1 MKTLHPALWFAL
13 VLCPAVSAQLQ
24 PGDIVVNVFSSS
36 TSSIHVYTP
45 SGAQV
50 VATVGGTGSYCEGAI
65 VTASGMLATTRRSN
79 SGFNLFDPS
88 TAMEVATY
96 DTPAV
101 SFVPAD
107 LDVFADGTL
116 AIADQAGNVDLY
128 TEAGSFVTT
137 FAPPGGARAFGID
150 VDSHDHLW
158 IGDIPNVGVDAGVVF
173 HFDRNGNF
181 LGQFATTFEI
191 GDLVVAP
198 DGTIWCADRNHGFI
212 YHLSATGTF
221 LSSFPTAVSLAG
233 FAGLAL
239 AGDGSLYA
247 TSEGST
253 QLFHYSPAGVLLGG
267 IPLIGASG
275 SPLFIHIVEGA
286 SGSPT
291 PYCTAGTSTLGCVA
305 QIAASANPSVSFANA
320 CNITVTNVEGQKAGI
335 VFYGITTVGFTP
347 HAWASG
353 STSWLCVKSPTQRTP
368 IQQSGGTFGQC
379 NGSFALDW
387 NAFQQNHPSA
397 LGQPWTAGAN
407 VYLQSW
413 YRDPPAPKSTNLS
426 NALQMFYV
434 P

>member
-1 MKTLHPALWFAL
+1 MKPLHLSIVLA
-13 VLCPAVSAQLQ
+13 LCPAVSAQVQ
-24 PGDIVVNVFSSS
+24 TGDIVVNVFGASS
-36 TSSIHVYTP
+36 SSIHVYRP
-45 SGAQV
+45 NGAQV
-50 VATVGGTGSYCEGAI
+50 VATIGGTGSYCEGAI
-65 VTASGMLATTRRSN
+65 VTASGMLATTRRGN
-79 SGFNLFDPS
+79 SGFNLFDPA
-88 TAMEVATY
+88 TAMEVATF

-116 AIADQAGNVDLY
+116 AIADQAGDVDLY
-128 TEAGSFVTT
+128 TEGGAFVST
-137 FAPPGGARAFGID
+137 FTPPGGTRAFGID

-158 IGDIPNVGVDAGVVF
+158 IGDIPSVGSDAGIVF
-173 HFDRNGNF
+173 HFDRLGNF

-198 DGTIWCADRNHGFI
+198 DGTIWCADRNHGVI
-212 YHLSATGTF
+212 DHLDAIGTP
-221 LSSFPTAVSLAG
+221 LSSFTTGVSNG

-239 AGDGSLYA
+239 AGDGTLYA

-253 QLFHYSPAGVLLGG
+253 QLFHYSPAGALLGQ
-267 IPLIGASG
+267 IPLVGATG
-275 SPLFIHIVEGA
+275 IPLFIHIVEGA
-286 SGSPT
+286 NGSPT
-291 PYCTAGTSTLGCVA
+291 TYCTAGTSTLGCVA
-305 QIAASANPSVSFANA
+305 QIGANANPSVSFANA
-320 CNITVTNVEGQKAGI
+320 CNITVINVEGQKAGI
-335 VFYGITTVGFTP
+335 VFYGIGNASFTP

-368 IQQSGGTFGQC
+368 IQQSGGVLGQC

-397 LGQPWTAGAN
+397 LGQPWTAGSN
-407 VYLQSW
+407 VHLQAW

-426 NALQMFYV
+426 NALQLFYV